1 MANGRWQMAAKSEG
15 RRPEIR
21 REARDGRWRE
31 AEGGKRKSG
40 GDAKARVIST
50 SSVPEV
56 KGPDKPVLY
65 QSGKLMLAGKVPTQ
79 VLTTA
84 GALTIRPGMARKPR
98 MLEGGDA
105 GLAATMGLGKGYDV
119 KTESVRV

>member
-1 MANGRWQMAAKSEG
+1 MAGWQKAESARRKAQGGRQKAESA
-15 RRPEIR
+15 R
-21 REARDGRWRE
+21 REAHGGR
-31 AEGGKRKSG
+31 RKAG

-50 SSVPEV
+50 GSVPEV
-56 KGPDKPVLY
+56 KGADDPVLY
-65 QSGKLMLAGKVPTQ
+65 EAGKLMLAGKVPTQ

-105 GLAATMGLGKGYDV
+105 GLAATVGLGKGDDV
-119 KTESVRV
+119 KADPLRV